1 MLPWLKIT
9 HFYLFSSFNKVG
21 DHVAHAFVFS
31 LRRLFSSRTSLD
43 RIASCSSGE
52 GSLLD
57 LSSLGLT
64 HVPQPERMATVRG
77 EVDLSGNKV
86 RTEK

>member
-1 MLPWLKIT
+1 MSLM
-9 HFYLFSSFNKVG
+9 HSF
-21 DHVAHAFVFS
+21 FP

-64 HVPQPERMATVRG
+64 HVPRPERMATVRG

-86 RTEK
+86 RTGKKPGFFYFFEKFLSSYKQ